1 MAQSPLHE
9 QLRSIYKLSEKDC
22 ARVLPLF
29 EPLQVKKNGH
39 LFESGAVVRHVY
51 FVERGCLRQYYVNA
65 DAEERTIYFK
75 MENGWVSELVSFLDR
90 TPTELNVQAVEDS
103 SLQVIDRKNWVYIMT
118 QIPAMTMG
126 FIRAQQDTNYMLKK
140 RLAEVTIETPEEK
153 YLRFVKE
160 EPELL
165 RRIPLYLIATYL
177 AMTPE
182 TLSRIR
188 RQVAHR

>member
-1 MAQSPLHE
+1 MSLSPLHA
-9 QLRSIYKLSEKDC
+9 QLRSVYKLAEKDC

-29 EPLQVKKNGH
+29 EQLSVRRNAQIFNA
-39 LFESGAVVRHVY
+39 GAVVRYVY

-65 DAEERTIYFK
+65 DAQERTIYF
-75 MENGWVSELVSFLDR
+75 MTENGWVSELVSFLDR
-90 TPTELNVQAVEDS
+90 APTDLNVQAVEDS
-103 SLQVIDRKNWVYIMT
+103 DLWIIDRKNWVYLMT
-118 QIPAMTMG
+118 SFPRLTMG
-126 FIRAQQDTNYMLKK
+126 FIRVQQDTNYMLKK

-153 YLRFVKE
+153 YLRFAKE

>member
-1 MAQSPLHE
+1 MSMPPLHE
-9 QLRSIYKLSEKDC
+9 QLRSAYKLSEKDC

-29 EPLQVKKNGH
+29 EPLEVRKHEH
-39 LFESGAVVRHVY
+39 LFRAGAVVRHVY

-65 DAEERTIYFK
+65 DAGERTIYFK
-75 MENGWVSELVSFLDR
+75 TENGWVSELVSFLDR
-90 TPTELNVQAVEDS
+90 TATELNVQAVEDS
-103 SLQVIDRKNWVYIMT
+103 SLHIIDRRNWVYLMT
-118 QIPAMTMG
+118 QFPAMTMG

-153 YLRFVKE
+153 YLRFVQE

-188 RQVAHR
+188 RQTAHR